1 MTSPSLPRVRAP
13 EFPEGLDWLN
23 SPRPLTL
30 SDLRGKV
37 VLLDFWTYGCVNCMH
52 VIPDLKKLEA
62 KYPNEL
68 VVIGVH
74 TAKFEHEGETE
85 NIRRLVT
92 RYELEHPV
100 INDRHYQIWEAY
112 AVRAWPSFAL
122 IDTGGYVVGH
132 HAGERV
138 YGLFDTA
145 ISALIQ
151 DAARKG
157 TLDRTPLALR
167 LEPEPQADSFL
178 RFPGKI
184 LADEA
189 GQRLFI
195 ADSNHNR
202 ILITSLTGQV
212 QAVIGSGVAGQQ
224 DGEFAAAQFHR
235 PQGLALASADTLYVA
250 DTENSTIRRV
260 DLAARQVVTVAGT
273 GTQDFI
279 RPASGRALELS
290 LNTPWDVLYQDG
302 ILYVAMAGQHQLWA
316 FNPEMGTVYL
326 LAGTGREALVDGP
339 QLQGCLN
346 QPSGLTTDGQRLYF
360 ADAEASAIRTAGLD
374 IGGQL
379 ATLVGTGLF
388 DFGDQDGVGE
398 AVLLQHPLGVVYHQG
413 LIYIADTYNSK
424 IKVLN
429 PETREVTTFLGSER
443 GFRDG
448 IGTECQLDEPGGLAI
463 AHGQLYIADTN
474 NHAIRVADLTTG
486 AVKTL
491 TLTALTKEIP

>member
-1 MTSPSLPRVRAP
+1 MPTPLTPRVRAP
-13 EFPEGLDWLN
+13 EFPAGLDWLN

-30 SDLRGKV
+30 SDLRGKI

-52 VIPDLKKLEA
+52 VIPDLKRLEA
-62 KYPNEL
+62 KYPHEL

-74 TAKFEHEGETE
+74 TAKFEHEAETE
-85 NIRRLVT
+85 NIRRLVA

-122 IDTGGYVVGH
+122 IDPGGYVVGH

-145 ISALIQ
+145 ITALIR
-151 DAARKG
+151 DAEVKG

-167 LEPEPQADSFL
+167 LEPENHLDSFL
-178 RFPGKI
+178 SFPGKI
-184 LADEA
+184 LAD
-189 GQRLFI
+189 GLNNRLFI

-202 ILITSLTGQV
+202 ILITDLAGQV
-212 QAVIGSGVAGQQ
+212 QTIIGSGVAGQQ

-235 PQGLALASADTLYVA
+235 PQGLTLANDHTLYVA

-260 DLAARQVVTVAGT
+260 DLAAQQVVTVAGT
-273 GTQDFI
+273 GKQDFI
-279 RPASGRALELS
+279 RPASGRALELA

-302 ILYVAMAGQHQLWA
+302 TLYIAMAGQHQLWG
-316 FNPEMGTVYL
+316 FNPHLEESLYL

-346 QPSGLTTDGQRLYF
+346 QPSGLTTDGQHLYF
-360 ADAEASAIRTAGLD
+360 ADTEASAIRSAGLH
-374 IGGQL
+374 IGGRLQ
-379 ATLVGTGLF
+379 TWVGTGLF
-388 DFGDQDGVGE
+388 DFGDRDGVGE
-398 AVLLQHPLGVVYHQG
+398 DVLLQHPLGVTYHQG
-413 LIYIADTYNSK
+413 LIYVADTYNSK

-429 PETREVTTFLGSER
+429 PETRAVTTFLGGER
-443 GFRDG
+443 GWRDG
-448 IGTECQLDEPGGLAI
+448 IGTMAAFDEPGGLSI
-463 AHGQLYIADTN
+463 ANGQLYIADTN
-474 NHAIRVADLTTG
+474 NHAIRVADLATG
-486 AVKTL
+486 GVSTL
-491 TLTALTKEIP
+491 LLRHEDR